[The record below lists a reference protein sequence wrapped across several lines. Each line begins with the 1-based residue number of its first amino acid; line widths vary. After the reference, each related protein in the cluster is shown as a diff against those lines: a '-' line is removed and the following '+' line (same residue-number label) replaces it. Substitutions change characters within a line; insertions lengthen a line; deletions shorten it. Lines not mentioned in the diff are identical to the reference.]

1 VRSLAWNTFGDDG
14 LAHARRH
21 GRRSPPRRVE
31 ELVRASRRMPPV
43 LADALLESW
52 AAYGATVAPYRR
64 CLHQLNAADFGYASV
79 RLRRLDDDLWAVSV
93 PLPDNPEAGARTRH
107 AFARRLDALHHGWA
121 LTTEVM
127 RLVSLTVFAITDPA
141 LDEGVR
147 FGRPDER

>member
-1 VRSLAWNTFGDDG
+1 VD
-14 LAHARRH
+14 
-21 GRRSPPRRVE
+21 

-43 LADALLESW
+43 LREALLESW
-52 AAYGATVAPYRR
+52 DAYGATIAPYRR
-64 CLHQLNAADFGYASV
+64 CLHHLNAADFGYASV
-79 RLRRLDDDLWAVSV
+79 RLRRLGDDLWAVTV
-93 PLPDNPEAGARTRH
+93 PLPDNPDAGSRTRH
-107 AFARRLDALHHGWA
+107 AFTRRLDALHHGWA